1 MKELLNQITKKR
13 LHEIL
18 FRKEPFSLTGE
29 EIDLLAKIALKAK
42 NQDDEQK
49 EDGQGEE

>member
-13 LHEIL
+13 LHEII
-18 FRKEPFSLTGE
+18 FRKEPFFLTSE

-42 NQDDEQK
+42 NPDDELQ
-49 EDGQGEE
+49 EEAQQQE